1 MKKNRL
7 KKRFTLDPIMTLLVL
22 IVITIVISGFLA
34 LLGVQINYNTIANDV
49 TLEYTEGLAT
59 VESLFSL
66 AGLKYI
72 FSTTVSNF
80 VSFIPLSSL
89 IITLIGIGVME
100 KSGFLKT
107 SVTLLTKKAKKKTVT
122 FTIVL
127 ICLLSSIMGNL
138 PYVIMIPLSALIFIY
153 GKRNPYIGII
163 SSYAALSAGTGLSV
177 LLTSVDSALINSTI
191 LGAHMISPNY
201 GIGTLAFILIMT
213 VAIILLSIAIT
224 IITENYIAPRLPK
237 YEFPE
242 STMEEDFTITNKEL
256 RGLILAGSAGLLY
269 LLFFIYCILPIKL
282 PLAGAFLDNS
292 QVLYIDKLFSAD
304 SFFSNGFVFII
315 TMFFLILGLFYG
327 IGAKTI
333 KNNKDLC
340 DDLGHSIDGIGK
352 TIVLIFIASILISIF
367 KKTNLGNV
375 ITAGLANILTIK
387 SLGALP
393 LIIILFVISAISTIF
408 LPNSTLKWGI
418 LAGIAVPA
426 LMDAGLSPEFTQVV
440 FRFGESVTMG
450 LTPLMAYYVI
460 YLAYLDKYNQ
470 DENPINLFKT
480 LRYQLPYSIIVGI
493 ILLALLIVWF
503 IIGLPI
509 GIHGVVNI

>member
-1 MKKNRL
+1 MKKKRF
-7 KKRFTLDPIMTLLVL
+7 KKSFTLDPIMTML
-22 IVITIVISGFLA
+22 IIIIITIVISGFLA

-49 TLEYTEGLAT
+49 TLEYTQSLAT

-80 VSFIPLSSL
+80 VAFVPLSSL

-107 SVTLLTKKAKKKTVT
+107 TVTLLTKKAKKKTVT

-127 ICLLSSIMGNL
+127 ICLLSSIIGNL
-138 PYVIMIPLSALIFIY
+138 PYVIMIPLSALIFVY

-163 SSYAALSAGTGLSV
+163 SSYAALTAGTGISI
-177 LLTSVDSALINSTI
+177 LLTSIDSSLLNNTL
-191 LGAHMISPNY
+191 LGAHIISSNY
-201 GIGTLAFILIMT
+201 VIGTWAFILIMT
-213 VAIILLSIAIT
+213 VAIILLSISIT
-224 IITENYIAPRLPK
+224 VITENYIAPRLPR

-242 STMEEDFTITNKEL
+242 NTMEEDFTITNREL
-256 RGLILAGSAGLLY
+256 RGLVLAGCAGLIY
-269 LLFFIYCILPIKL
+269 FLFFIYCILPIKL

-292 QVLYIDKLFSAD
+292 QALYIDKLFSAE
-304 SFFSNGFVFII
+304 SFFNNGFVFIV

-367 KKTNLGNV
+367 KKTNIGSVL
-375 ITAGLANILTIK
+375 TAGLANILTID

-393 LIIILFVISAISTIF
+393 LIIILFIISAISTLF

-426 LMDAGLSPEFTQVV
+426 LMDAGISPEFAQVV

-460 YLAYLDKYNQ
+460 YLAYLDRYNQ
-470 DENPINLFKT
+470 DEKPINLFKT
-480 LRYQLPYSIIVGI
+480 LKYQLPYSVAVGI

-509 GIHGVVNI
+509 GIHGVVSI